1 MVRNPVV
8 GAISQTLWSFHSASQ
23 GYLQTAAGLEA
34 SEMMSQCQLIFT
46 EHS

>member
-34 SEMMSQCQLIFT
+34 RENFLNCYSAIDV
-46 EHS
+46 